1 MKAILSDSLSVL
13 PCFSPIA
20 LAQSRH
26 IILARESISLGCMQL
41 HQEMWQV
48 ETTNHYGPK
57 QKPHNLYHQR
67 LVVPRKLCK
76 SSR

>member
-26 IILARESISLGCMQL
+26 IILARESTSLDYMQR
-41 HQEMWQV
+41 HQVRLQV
-48 ETTNHYGPK
+48 ETTSHYGPK

-67 LVVPRKLCK
+67 LVVPRK
-76 SSR
+76 